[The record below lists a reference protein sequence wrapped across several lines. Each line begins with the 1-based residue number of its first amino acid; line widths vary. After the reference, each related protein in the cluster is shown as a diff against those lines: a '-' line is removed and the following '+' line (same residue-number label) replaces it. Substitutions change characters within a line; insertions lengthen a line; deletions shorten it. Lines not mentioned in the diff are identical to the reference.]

1 MEVMSALRTF
11 AGACA
16 LLLVLPCASA
26 VAGDI
31 GKLAPG
37 KVTPGKVTASKV
49 ATVVA
54 APGKAAAVPNKV
66 SFYFAAHEDDWQL
79 FMNPNAFKDVT
90 GGARKTV
97 FIHVTAGDAGL
108 GAGSGGRKH
117 PFYLARENGALQAIR
132 FMVDADKSP
141 VKDSEGPVNIGGHS
155 IFRVRYGNA
164 ISYFLRLPD
173 GGTGAGFAGT
183 GFQSL
188 KRLADGQIGAMSAV
202 DGSTSYRN
210 WNDLVDTVQ
219 HIISFER
226 GHSPLAEINI
236 ADLDPSINLHDHA
249 DHLATAKLGL
259 DAVKNMNCVSRAYY
273 VDYASAKLPAN
284 LNAQDRDMKSAV
296 FAVTLDGIIDF
307 DHRTLWHHYDGFYS
321 GREYFRVQRAGPD
334 CLKGTAVAGQP

>member
-1 MEVMSALRTF
+1 MDVMSALRRF

-16 LLLVLPCASA
+16 LLFVLPCGGAF
-26 VAGDI
+26 AGDI
-31 GKLAPG
+31 GKVPADKVPAAKAAPD
-37 KVTPGKVTASKV
+37 KV
-49 ATVVA
+49 AAVA
-54 APGKAAAVPNKV
+54 AEPGKAAAAPNKV

-79 FMNPNAFKDVT
+79 FMNPNAFKDVM

-108 GAGSGGRKH
+108 GAGSGGRQH

-141 VKDSEGPVNIGGHS
+141 LKDSEGPVSFSGHS

-183 GFQSL
+183 GFASL
-188 KRLADGQIGAMSAV
+188 KRLADGQIGGMSAV
-202 DGSTSYRN
+202 DGSTSYRD

-226 GHSPLAEINI
+226 GHSALAEINI
-236 ADLDPSINLHDHA
+236 ADPDPSVNSHDHA

-259 DAVKNMNCVSRAYY
+259 DAVKDMNCVSRAYY

-321 GREYFRVQRAGPD
+321 GREYFRVQQAGPD
-334 CLKGTAVAGQP
+334 CIKGTAVAGQP